1 MQAAKATMW
10 LIFVMVAEREA
21 FFASASSLS
30 SSSSSV
36 AGELVRDW
44 NDRSA
49 LKRRRSLAAQ
59 NSDSSS
65 RFMCLVESPHGHNG
79 LPVSQVPLRNWTAHH
94 TGARLCLM
102 QKSNVTKL

>member
-10 LIFVMVAEREA
+10 LIFVMIAEREA
-21 FFASASSLS
+21 FFASAS